1 MAMGL
6 GTNLAER
13 GWLPDRL
20 IRTGIRARLR
30 ERIRAIERD
39 TEAEREELIAALV
52 AEMDASPVA
61 PEPASANRQHYEVPA
76 EFFRLALGRRLKYSC
91 CFWPAGTPDLDAAED
106 AMLARTCSNAGLED
120 GMEILELGCGWGSL
134 ALWMAERYPGGRIVA
149 VSNSGPQKELID
161 RQAAERGLGNLE
173 VVTADMNDFATGAT
187 FDRVVSV
194 EMFEH
199 MRNYRELL
207 RRIRGWLRP
216 DGRLLVHLF
225 CHRRWPYTFEVGE
238 RDDWLAQHFFTR
250 GLMPS
255 DDLLHRFQDQLEL
268 DHQWSFSGEHYQRT
282 AEAWL
287 RRMDRRRDEI
297 LAIFER
303 TYGAGSAELWHRRWR
318 IFFMACA
325 ELFGCHRG
333 QEWWVSHYLM
343 KPSRTPRSAGR
354 G

>member
-1 MAMGL
+1 MGL
-6 GTNLAER
+6 GTTLAER

-30 ERIRAIERD
+30 ERIGAIERD
-39 TEAEREELIAALV
+39 TETERQEVIGALV
-52 AEMDASPVA
+52 AAMDAAPVA

-76 EFFRLALGRRLKYSC
+76 GFFELALGRRLKYSC
-91 CFWPAGTPDLDAAED
+91 CFWPAGTPDLDAAEE
-106 AMLARTCSNAGLED
+106 AMLERTCSNAGLAD
-120 GMEILELGCGWGSL
+120 GMDILELGCGWGSL
-134 ALWMAERYPGGRIVA
+134 SIWMAEEYPSGRVVA
-149 VSNSGPQKELID
+149 VSNSRAQKDFID
-161 RQAAERGLGNLE
+161 RQAAARGLRNLE
-173 VVTADMNDFATGAT
+173 IVTADMNEFAAAST

-207 RRIRGWLRP
+207 RRVRGWLRP
-216 DGRLLVHLF
+216 DGQALIHLF

-238 RDDWLAQHFFTR
+238 RHDWMAEHFFTA

-255 DDLLHRFQDQLEL
+255 DDLLYRFQDDLEI
-268 DHQWSFSGEHYQRT
+268 DHHWSFSGEHYQRT

-297 LAIFER
+297 VAIFER
-303 TYGAGSAELWHRRWR
+303 TYPAGAAHLWHRRWR

-333 QEWWVSHYLM
+333 QEWWVSHYLL
-343 KPSRTPRSAGR
+343 KPTPPGTRPAGT
-354 G
+354 